1 MSDTDN
7 QPGSSGLL
15 DNVSVQDD
23 TKPSDTQDA
32 GISHKAEQDP
42 NAIAKSTGAPIQRPE
57 YLPENFWNADKGE
70 ADLEAMSKSWTDLR
84 KMISQG
90 KHKAPEGGK
99 YDTSK
104 LGVTDIEGADEL
116 SKGYVSWAAKWGVS
130 QAAFDELAENV
141 MGMAQAN
148 AEPPIDPAVELKQL
162 GPNGNAIV
170 NGMVDWARGLVAK
183 GVWSKDDF
191 EEFKIMGGTARGIN
205 ALLKVREAYEGRV
218 PIESQ
223 PLEGAPSKEELYA
236 MVADPKYKTD
246 AAYRQKVARLF
257 EQFT

>member
-1 MSDTDN
+1 MNDTDN

-23 TKPSDTQDA
+23 TKASDTQDA

-42 NAIAKSTGAPIQRPE
+42 NAIAKSTGAPIQRPD

-104 LGVTDIEGADEL
+104 LGVADIESADAL

-130 QAAFDELAENV
+130 QAAFDELAGNV
-141 MGMAQAN
+141 MEMAQAN

-257 EQFT
+257 EQYT